1 MVEADDEH
9 RCAEDVGE
17 QDELLPLLV
26 GDVAGLGQEFD
37 AGQPLVLGQPDV
49 DDEGVQMADER
60 VHENSETIGR
70 RVVEAGPD
78 SFRQARVTEVAR
90 R

>member
-1 MVEADDEH
+1 MPASHSSSDK
-9 RCAEDVGE
+9 
-17 QDELLPLLV
+17 
-26 GDVAGLGQEFD
+26 
-37 AGQPLVLGQPDV
+37 PDV

-60 VHENSETIGR
+60 VDDDSETLCR

-78 SFRQARVTEVAR
+78 GLRQALVTEVAR